1 MWVEIALVVVLVL
14 LNAGL
19 SGSEM
24 AFVTLRES
32 QVNRLA
38 AESERGRKLAALTS
52 DPNRFL
58 STIQVGITLAGFL
71 ASATA
76 AVSLAQPLIGPLGVL
91 GSAAEPASVFIVTL
105 VLSYLTLVFGELAP
119 KRIAMQTAPQ
129 WALRAAGPITVISTL
144 VRPLVWLL
152 AQSTALVVRM
162 VGLDP
167 QAAREEVSEEELK
180 DMIAAQESIPA
191 QQRSIIE
198 GALELDERRLWQVLV
213 PRADVVF
220 VTSNQD
226 TATARDHLIEA
237 GLSRAPVIG
246 STEDD
251 VVGFVHLRQLVAGV
265 GIVADYIRPALVLPD
280 SVGVLQ
286 ALGRMQQQ
294 HGQLAL
300 VVDEFGSVAGIVTL
314 EDLLEEIVGEIYD
327 EFDKDTA
334 AVVRTPDGEIELA
347 GSFPAHDLGD
357 LGVDLEAGRH
367 ATIAGIMLEEIG
379 EFPPQD
385 TTITVGEW
393 RLTALEV
400 TPRAILRV
408 KLARVIPEG
417 DDEAETALD
426 NAPEKAPEIA
436 PDNDNASAPGDDTV
450 STPVDARAALDAAV
464 SAHDE
469 AAVLDITAAAQDRT
483 PPDAITTTPT
493 ATNPTTSD
501 PTTTNPAT
509 TSPAASD
516 PTATN
521 PAASNPAASNPA
533 ASNPATETTTTPDAN
548 GDDMPFL
555 PEATPT
561 TPAHLAPAPPTAPT
575 APATPAAPATSAAT
589 EAPASEPPAA
599 SENPGA
605 PPSRGRE
612 DSIGA

>member
-14 LNAGL
+14 LNAAL

-38 AESERGRKLAALTS
+38 AESERGRKLAALTA

-76 AVSLAQPLIGPLGVL
+76 AVSLAQPLIEPLGAL
-91 GSAAEPASVFIVTL
+91 GDAAEPAAVFIVTL
-105 VLSYLTLVFGELAP
+105 VLSYLTLVLGELAP

-129 WALRAAGPITVISTL
+129 WGLRAAGPITVIATL

-152 AQSTALVVRM
+152 AASTSLIVRM

-167 QAAREEVSEEELK
+167 HAAREEVSEEELK

-213 PRADVVF
+213 PRSEVVF
-220 VTSNQD
+220 VSSSQD

-246 STEDD
+246 ETEDD
-251 VVGFVHLRQLVAGV
+251 VIGFVHLRQLVAGIGV
-265 GIVADYIRPALVLPD
+265 VADYIRPALVLPD

-294 HGQLAL
+294 RGQLAL

-327 EFDKDTA
+327 EFDTDTSG
-334 AVVRTPDGEIELA
+334 VVRTPDGEIELV
-347 GSFPAHDLGD
+347 GSFPAHDLTD

-367 ATIAGIMLEEIG
+367 ATIAGIMLEEVG
-379 EFPPQD
+379 EFPPKG
-385 TTITVGEW
+385 TTVTVGDW

-408 KLARVIPEG
+408 RLARVTPENA
-417 DDEAETALD
+417 DDETPPADENNAAENDTADTASDTDTATTASPASGMDSTNSVKARTNADVVNATVTADPTHAEPAHD
-426 NAPEKAPEIA
+426 NEL
-436 PDNDNASAPGDDTV
+436 
-450 STPVDARAALDAAV
+450 TPAGNDAA
-464 SAHDE
+464 
-469 AAVLDITAAAQDRT
+469 R
-483 PPDAITTTPT
+483 
-493 ATNPTTSD
+493 
-501 PTTTNPAT
+501 
-509 TSPAASD
+509 
-516 PTATN
+516 
-521 PAASNPAASNPA
+521 
-533 ASNPATETTTTPDAN
+533 
-548 GDDMPFL
+548 
-555 PEATPT
+555 PEP
-561 TPAHLAPAPPTAPT
+561 
-575 APATPAAPATSAAT
+575 
-589 EAPASEPPAA
+589 
-599 SENPGA
+599 
-605 PPSRGRE
+605 
-612 DSIGA
+612 

>member
-1 MWVEIALVVVLVL
+1 MWVEIALVVILVL
-14 LNAGL
+14 LNAAL

-58 STIQVGITLAGFL
+58 STIQVGITVAGFL

-91 GSAAEPASVFIVTL
+91 GSAAEPAAVFIVTL
-105 VLSYLTLVFGELAP
+105 LLSYLTLVLGELAP

-129 WALRAAGPITVISTL
+129 WALRAAGPITVLSGL
-144 VRPLVWLL
+144 ARPLVWLL

-167 QAAREEVSEEELK
+167 QAVREEVTEEELK

-213 PRADVVF
+213 PRSDVVF
-220 VTSNQD
+220 VMSNQD

-246 STEDD
+246 ETEDD
-251 VVGFVHLRQLVAGV
+251 VIGFVHLRQLVAGV
-265 GIVADYIRPALVLPD
+265 GVVADYIRPALVLPD

-294 HGQLAL
+294 RGQLAL

-347 GSFPAHDLGD
+347 GSFPAHDLAD

-367 ATIAGIMLEEIG
+367 ATIAGIMLEEVG
-379 EFPPQD
+379 EFPPKG
-385 TTITVGEW
+385 TTVTVGDW
-393 RLTALEV
+393 RLTALE
-400 TPRAILRV
+400 
-408 KLARVIPEG
+408 
-417 DDEAETALD
+417 
-426 NAPEKAPEIA
+426 
-436 PDNDNASAPGDDTV
+436 
-450 STPVDARAALDAAV
+450 
-464 SAHDE
+464 
-469 AAVLDITAAAQDRT
+469 
-483 PPDAITTTPT
+483 
-493 ATNPTTSD
+493 
-501 PTTTNPAT
+501 
-509 TSPAASD
+509 
-516 PTATN
+516 
-521 PAASNPAASNPA
+521 
-533 ASNPATETTTTPDAN
+533 
-548 GDDMPFL
+548 
-555 PEATPT
+555 
-561 TPAHLAPAPPTAPT
+561 
-575 APATPAAPATSAAT
+575 
-589 EAPASEPPAA
+589 
-599 SENPGA
+599 
-605 PPSRGRE
+605 
-612 DSIGA
+612 

>member
-1 MWVEIALVVVLVL
+1 MMVLPDQATPEGAAHAMWVEITLVVVLIL

-38 AESERGRKLAALTS
+38 ADGERGRKLAILTA

-76 AVSLAQPLIGPLGVL
+76 AVSLAQPLIGPLTAL
-91 GSAAEPASVFIVTL
+91 GSAAEPVAVFVVTL
-105 VLSYLTLVFGELAP
+105 VLSYLTLVLGELAP

-129 WALRAAGPITVISTL
+129 WALRAAGPITVIATL
-144 VRPLVWLL
+144 VRPVVWLL
-152 AQSTALVVRM
+152 AWSTAVVVRM
-162 VGLDP
+162 FGLDP
-167 QAAREEVSEEELK
+167 HAAREEVSEEELK

-213 PRADVVF
+213 PRSDVVF

-251 VVGFVHLRQLVAGV
+251 VIGFVHLRQLVAGV

-294 HGQLAL
+294 RGQLAL

-347 GSFPAHDLGD
+347 GSFPAHDLPD

-379 EFPPQD
+379 EFPPID

-408 KLARVIPEG
+408 KLARVTPEA
-417 DDEAETALD
+417 AETED
-426 NAPEKAPEIA
+426 APQHAAAEPAVPAVPAAAPAIDDPAATETSIQA
-436 PDNDNASAPGDDTV
+436 TDSAAQPDLPSATPLTPAHL
-450 STPVDARAALDAAV
+450 STP
-464 SAHDE
+464 
-469 AAVLDITAAAQDRT
+469 
-483 PPDAITTTPT
+483 TPT
-493 ATNPTTSD
+493 ATP
-501 PTTTNPAT
+501 
-509 TSPAASD
+509 
-516 PTATN
+516 
-521 PAASNPAASNPA
+521 SNPG
-533 ASNPATETTTTPDAN
+533 TP
-548 GDDMPFL
+548 G
-555 PEATPT
+555 TP
-561 TPAHLAPAPPTAPT
+561 PR
-575 APATPAAPATSAAT
+575 PATPAMPAT
-589 EAPASEPPAA
+589 PASQATPITPTT
-599 SENPGA
+599 
-605 PPSRGRE
+605 
-612 DSIGA
+612 

>member
-14 LNAGL
+14 LNAAL

-38 AESERGRKLAALTS
+38 ADSERGRKLAALTA

-76 AVSLAQPLIGPLGVL
+76 AVSLAQPLIGPLGAL
-91 GSAAEPASVFIVTL
+91 GSAAEPAAVFIVTL
-105 VLSYLTLVFGELAP
+105 ILSYLTLVLGELAP
-119 KRIAMQTAPQ
+119 KRIAMQTAPA
-129 WALRAAGPITVISTL
+129 WALRAAGPITVVSTL

-152 AQSTALVVRM
+152 AASTALVVKM

-167 QAAREEVSEEELK
+167 QAAREEVTEEELK

-251 VVGFVHLRQLVAGV
+251 VIGFVHLRQLVAGV

-294 HGQLAL
+294 RGQLAL

-347 GSFPAHDLGD
+347 GSFPAHDLTD

-379 EFPPQD
+379 EFPPVD
-385 TTITVGEW
+385 TTIVVGEW

-408 KLARVIPEG
+408 KLARVTPEG
-417 DDEAETALD
+417 EDPVATSETE
-426 NAPEKAPEIA
+426 NVPS
-436 PDNDNASAPGDDTV
+436 SAD
-450 STPVDARAALDAAV
+450 SAATEGPLVMVGPAT
-464 SAHDE
+464 
-469 AAVLDITAAAQDRT
+469 AVLDADDEPVLPSATPDAPAHLSTAEPLTPAEPLTTAEPRTPAEPLTTAAPRTPAEPLTTAAPRTAAEPLTAAGTEPTAAAPLT
-483 PPDAITTTPT
+483 AAESEPAIE
-493 ATNPTTSD
+493 A
-501 PTTTNPAT
+501 
-509 TSPAASD
+509 PAA
-516 PTATN
+516 A
-521 PAASNPAASNPA
+521 
-533 ASNPATETTTTPDAN
+533 
-548 GDDMPFL
+548 L
-555 PEATPT
+555 TPT
-561 TPAHLAPAPPTAPT
+561 TPAPVDTPQIATPPSLPETAAPPTSSGTPPQAP
-575 APATPAAPATSAAT
+575 AAGRPNPATPATT
-589 EAPASEPPAA
+589 
-599 SENPGA
+599 
-605 PPSRGRE
+605 
-612 DSIGA
+612 

>member
-1 MWVEIALVVVLVL
+1 MWLEIALVVVLIL
-14 LNAGL
+14 FNAAL

-32 QVNRLA
+32 QIHRLA
-38 AESERGRKLAALTS
+38 AESERGKTLAKLTS

-76 AVSLAQPLIGPLGVL
+76 AVSLAQPLVAPLSML
-91 GSAAEPASVFIVTL
+91 GDLAEPAAVFLVTV
-105 VLSYLTLVFGELAP
+105 VLSYLTLVLGELAP
-119 KRIAMQTAPQ
+119 KRIAMQRAPQ
-129 WALRAAGPITVISTL
+129 WALRAAGPVTVMTTL

-152 AQSTALVVRM
+152 ARSTEGVVRL

-167 QAAREEVSEEELK
+167 HAVREEVSEEELK

-213 PRADVVF
+213 PRSEVVF

-246 STEDD
+246 ETDD
-251 VVGFVHLRQLVAGV
+251 EVVGFVHLRQLVAGIGV
-265 GIVADYIRPALVLPD
+265 VADYIRPALVLPD

-294 HGQLAL
+294 RGQLAL

-327 EFDKDTA
+327 EFDLDTA

-347 GSFPAHDLGD
+347 GSFPAHDLPD
-357 LGVDLEAGRH
+357 LGVDLDTGRH
-367 ATIAGIMLEEIG
+367 ATIAGVMLEE
-379 EFPPQD
+379 FPPVD

-393 RLTALEV
+393 RMTALEV

-408 KLARVIPEG
+408 RLAKATPEDQDGEAEG
-417 DDEAETALD
+417 DRTDEP
-426 NAPEKAPEIA
+426 APET
-436 PDNDNASAPGDDTV
+436 SAEPV
-450 STPVDARAALDAAV
+450 STP
-464 SAHDE
+464 E
-469 AAVLDITAAAQDRT
+469 
-483 PPDAITTTPT
+483 
-493 ATNPTTSD
+493 
-501 PTTTNPAT
+501 
-509 TSPAASD
+509 
-516 PTATN
+516 
-521 PAASNPAASNPA
+521 
-533 ASNPATETTTTPDAN
+533 
-548 GDDMPFL
+548 
-555 PEATPT
+555 
-561 TPAHLAPAPPTAPT
+561 PAPTPEPLPTPEPAPT
-575 APATPAAPATSAAT
+575 LVPVDPVPVDPVPVQESETPRPADA
-589 EAPASEPPAA
+589 
-599 SENPGA
+599 
-605 PPSRGRE
+605 
-612 DSIGA
+612 